1 MTGAMQEE
9 EPDPIALRDADRRVL
24 RLGLLGAVTMFLVHP
39 PADLWMLAW
48 LAPAPWLILA
58 RDGVGA
64 ARHPWR
70 SLWFAGLVHWL
81 LTIHWLRLP
90 HPATSIGWVALSA
103 CSSPNA

>member
-48 LAPAPWLILA
+48 LAPAPWLIHA

-70 SLWFAGLVHWL
+70 S
-81 LTIHWLRLP
+81 
-90 HPATSIGWVALSA
+90 
-103 CSSPNA
+103 